1 MVVVLTPVTDV
12 GLTLI
17 SPVVESMRIQYAHG
31 TSVLVI
37 DTGPEAVSDHNSY
50 VLIVHTLE
58 LSTNAEV
65 RLLSL

>member
-1 MVVVLTPVTDV
+1 MVVTFTPLTDD

-31 TSVLVI
+31 TVVSVTDI
-37 DTGPEAVSDHNSY
+37 GPDRVVSHNSY
-50 VLIVHTLE
+50 LVIVHTLE

-65 RLLSL
+65 KLLSL